1 MKGADRNSHQD
12 IQNVDMRR
20 RSTEANLVEEGN
32 YDERNEIDSVDQSYT
47 NVSVSQARSTL
58 MDYPE
63 DDTLYNFMRDE
74 LDHIMTSA

>member
-1 MKGADRNSHQD
+1 
-12 IQNVDMRR
+12 MRR
-20 RSTEANLVEEGN
+20 RTSEGNLVEEGN
-32 YDERNEIDSVDQSYT
+32 LGSQSENYSVDKSYT

-74 LDHIMTSA
+74 LNHIMISA